1 MSSATTDAPTAAEPQ
16 TLTLTVGRNAVPLA
30 TFEAQSSTGQSLR
43 RLIVSNGPAR
53 GTGLLVVLRPARTVV
68 YLIENLTGALR

>member
-1 MSSATTDAPTAAEPQ
+1 MSNETTAAATAAGPT
-16 TLTLTVGRNAVPLA
+16 TLTLIVGRNAVPLA
-30 TFEAQSSTGQSLR
+30 TFEVGSPCAAALHE
-43 RLIVSNGPAR
+43 LITTNGPAR